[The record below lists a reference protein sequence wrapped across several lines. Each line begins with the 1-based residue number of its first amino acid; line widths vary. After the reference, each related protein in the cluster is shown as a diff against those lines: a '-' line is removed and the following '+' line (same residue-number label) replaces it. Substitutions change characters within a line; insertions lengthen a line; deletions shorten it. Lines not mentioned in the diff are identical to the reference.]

1 MTTPGGAY
9 TPGLKVVGAMR
20 YTARRLLPISGNV
33 LVKVGDLVEAQQ
45 VVAETFMPGDI
56 TPLNL
61 AKLLSMPPDD
71 VPECMVKKEGDR
83 VEPGDVLARTK
94 GIFGKFRQEYKAETV
109 GTIESIS
116 AVTGQVIVR
125 GTPLPVQVKG
135 YLTGQVVEVMPN
147 EGCAI
152 EADVTFVQ
160 GIFGVGGETFGPI
173 RMVCKRHDQELA
185 EDLMTPDL
193 KGCVAV
199 GGARVTAQAIARA
212 RTAGVSA
219 IIAGG
224 IDDAD
229 LEAVLGY
236 NLGVAITGSE
246 RIGLTVVITE
256 GFGEIAM
263 ARRTFELLAS
273 REGDDAAVN
282 GATQIRAG
290 VMRPEIVI
298 PLKAGRHVGDVA
310 GAVMGRLEIGA
321 SVRVIRDPYFGL
333 IGRVTAL
340 PPEPQTLQSGSKAR
354 VLEVTFESGEGV
366 IIPRANVELIEGT
379 GGLDS

>member
-1 MTTPGGAY
+1 MTTTGGAY
-9 TPGLKVVGAMR
+9 TPGLKVVAAMR
-20 YTARRLLPISGNV
+20 YTARRLLPIAGNV
-33 LVKVGDLVEAQQ
+33 LVKPGDLVEAQQ

-61 AKLLSMPPDD
+61 AKLLSMPPGD
-71 VPECMVKKEGDR
+71 VPECILLKEGER
-83 VEPGDVLARTK
+83 VEKGDVLARTK
-94 GIFGKFRQEYKAETV
+94 GIFGKFRHEYKSETA

-125 GTPLPVQVKG
+125 GAPLPVQVKA
-135 YLTGQVVEVMPN
+135 YLTGRVAEVMPN

-185 EDLMTPDL
+185 EDLITPDL

-199 GGARVTAQAIARA
+199 GGARVTAVAVDRA
-212 RTAGVSA
+212 RKVGVSA

-224 IDDAD
+224 MDDAD

-246 RIGLTVVITE
+246 RIGLTIIITE

-263 ARRTFELLAS
+263 ARRTFDLLAS
-273 REGDDAAVN
+273 REGDAAAVN

-298 PLKAGRHVGDVA
+298 PLGTDRPALSVSVA
-310 GAVMGRLEIGA
+310 PGRLEIGA
-321 SVRVIRDPYFGL
+321 LVRVIRDPYFGL

-379 GGLDS
+379 GGQDS

>member
-1 MTTPGGAY
+1 MTTTAAAY
-9 TPGLKVVGAMR
+9 APGLKVVAAMR

-33 LVKVGDLVEAQQ
+33 LVKPGDLVDAKQ

-56 TPLNL
+56 MPLNL
-61 AKLLSMPPDD
+61 AKLLSMPPGD
-71 VPECMVKKEGDR
+71 VPECMLKKEGDR
-83 VEPGDVLARTK
+83 IEAGEPLARTK
-94 GIFGKFRQEYKAETV
+94 GIFGKFRTEYKSDVA

-125 GTPLPVQVKG
+125 GAPLPVQVKA
-135 YLTGQVVEVMPN
+135 YLTGRVVEVMPN

-160 GIFGVGGETFGPI
+160 GIFGIGGETFGPI
-173 RMVCKRHDQELA
+173 RMVCKRHEQELT
-185 EDLMTPDL
+185 EDLITPDL

-199 GGARVTAQAIARA
+199 GGARVTAHAIERA

-219 IIAGG
+219 IISGG

-246 RIGLTVVITE
+246 RIGLTIVITE

-263 ARRTFELLAS
+263 ARRTFDLLAS
-273 REGDDAAVN
+273 REGDAAAVN

-298 PLKAGRHVGDVA
+298 PLGTGGRIHQPSSEAAGRLA
-310 GAVMGRLEIGA
+310 IGA
-321 SVRVIRDPYFGL
+321 SVRAIRDPYFGL

-379 GGLDS
+379 GGQES